1 VQGARGS
8 LEEGGFTKM
17 PSRKSSRNQND
28 YIASNSVRGYSNGG
42 YSYPVIPQYGSY
54 NPYGTVD
61 RRQYAGT
68 LPRDGL
74 YNYDPYR
81 RGHQHDYGGGGGGA
95 GVEDKWR
102 HTYPYVPTSYTYQ
115 NPAPRP
121 PPESIDLETDAGEEE
136 REVWGSKWEFIFS
149 CVGLSVGIGNVWRF
163 PSLAYGNGGGS
174 FLIVYFFLLLFI
186 GKPMYYMELA
196 LGQFTQRGP
205 VAIWSMC
212 PLGRGI
218 GIAQCIVSLIV
229 AIYYNVIM
237 AYCLYYIFSSF
248 TTTVPWSYC
257 ASEGN
262 GWGVD
267 GDIVSNEFCYAHSNA
282 TPTWSCSGD
291 LNNENK
297 RCQSSSQQ
305 FFDRAVRGIDLAFT
319 AKSAEAVEG
328 IEVPVG
334 LSNFTYALTDPGN
347 IGEIK
352 WDITLCL
359 LLSWVVCFG
368 CLVKGIKSSG
378 KVVYFTAT
386 FPYVLLIAITAY
398 GLTLDGAMDGVKEL
412 FIPKAWTG
420 PKTITDPQ
428 VWRKAAEQMFYSLSV
443 SWGGLVMFGSYNK
456 FGHKVH
462 ITAATISSLDFLTSI
477 ISGLAVF
484 SILGNLA
491 HQQGVAVADVVAGG
505 PGLAF
510 ITFPEALA
518 QLPLPQLWAVMFFF
532 MLYLLGLDSEFALI
546 ETVLTSFYDFF
557 PKAKRFKSW
566 LVFLL
571 CSSCFLMSLPCVS
584 YSGAYV
590 FQIMDDYGGGM
601 SVMWIAIFEMFF
613 IMWIY
618 GSQNFARDINWML
631 NSQPNGCFSYLRHYF
646 MVVLWRLIPFAL
658 CLILGVALYVW
669 EQPTQGNCDT
679 SPETCIKYPDWVHG
693 IGILLILIVVT
704 QIPIWAVI
712 TSLYYLCAPSK
723 RFLDVVRPT
732 KAWGPGNK
740 EANRSYQRH
749 KAAVGRAQGQ
759 MQGYENPSMAGYP
772 YYLNYA
778 NYNYHPNQYPQHY
791 GHM

>member
-1 VQGARGS
+1 MG
-8 LEEGGFTKM
+8 E
-17 PSRKSSRNQND
+17 
-28 YIASNSVRGYSNGG
+28 Y
-42 YSYPVIPQYGSY
+42 
-54 NPYGTVD
+54 
-61 RRQYAGT
+61 
-68 LPRDGL
+68 
-74 YNYDPYR
+74 
-81 RGHQHDYGGGGGGA
+81 GGA
-95 GVEDKWR
+95 GGEDKWR
-102 HTYPYVPTSYTYQ
+102 HTYPYVPTSYSYQ

-121 PPESIDLETDAGEEE
+121 PPESIDLETDGGEEE

-174 FLIVYFFLLLFI
+174 FLICYFTLLLFI

-248 TTTVPWSYC
+248 TSTVPWSYC

-267 GDIVSNEFCYAHSNA
+267 GDIVSNEFCYAHCNA

-297 RCQSSSQQ
+297 RCESSSQQ
-305 FFDRAVRGIDLAFT
+305 FFDRAVRGINLAFT
-319 AKSAEAVEG
+319 AKSSEAIEG
-328 IEVPVG
+328 EDITVG

-378 KVVYFTAT
+378 KVV
-386 FPYVLLIAITAY
+386 
-398 GLTLDGAMDGVKEL
+398 
-412 FIPKAWTG
+412 
-420 PKTITDPQ
+420 
-428 VWRKAAEQMFYSLSV
+428 YSLSV

-491 HQQGVAVADVVAGG
+491 HQQNVEVADVVAGG

-546 ETVLTSFYDFF
+546 ETVLTSAYEFF
-557 PKAKRFKSW
+557 PKAKRYKSW

-584 YSGAYV
+584 YSGAFV

-631 NSQPNGCFSYLRHYF
+631 NSQPNGCFSYLRHFF
-646 MVVLWRLIPFAL
+646 MIVLWRIIPFAL
-658 CLILGVALYVW
+658 CLILGVALWVW
-669 EQPTQGNCDT
+669 EQPTAGNCLT
-679 SPETCIKYPDWVHG
+679 SPETCIKYPEWVHG

-778 NYNYHPNQYPQHY
+778 NYNYHPSQYGQHY